1 MSTPQETTATSSASP
16 TPEDSTT
23 GNSSSE
29 TQTPNPARTGSTAG
43 DQDSPQP
50 DEQQTPE
57 QENEPQ
63 EETGDP
69 KNKEAAKY
77 RRRLRETEAE
87 RDALQTKLDATIDN
101 VVNSKLHTVGVP
113 ARMLRKLDADLGSV
127 FDQDGNFSDENLL
140 DLVNT
145 TLQEMGLEPGQ
156 NLKSIN
162 HTYQRM
168 GRIDWT
174 RNPAAGVVRSS
185 GTGPEITP
193 KSGWENVIKG

>member
-1 MSTPQETTATSSASP
+1 MNSPQTDTTTTSDSVTEASTTEKSSSELQTPNLA
-16 TPEDSTT
+16 PEDST
-23 GNSSSE
+23 GGE
-29 TQTPNPARTGSTAG
+29 
-43 DQDSPQP
+43 QDSPQP
-50 DEQQTPE
+50 DSPQTPE

-101 VVNSKLHTVGVP
+101 VVNSKLNTVGVP

-140 DLVNT
+140 ELVNT

-174 RNPAAGVVRSS
+174 RNSAASVIHSI
-185 GTGPEITP
+185 GTGPEIPP